1 MSWLPD
7 VRRRP
12 RLAAACLSVVLVAVV
27 AIYALPWLLRGPLL
41 GQALPWIES
50 SLAERLGEGY
60 AVSIGGAEGAEDA
73 DGLTLL
79 KLRDLT
85 VRGAD
90 GRTVATV
97 PLTEIALEFGGLFGQ
112 PNPRRI
118 EMSGAEMLVTI
129 EGGTATLSA
138 RPAGQPPQTATSR
151 EPPPS
156 AALAPT
162 TAEDIAKPALLAPLV
177 GILEGIERDGFGGL
191 GLSTIGLKNGTLVV
205 DDAAKNR
212 QWRFDN
218 IALSLSRPS
227 EGGVAVT
234 LMSGGADGPWSVT
247 ATISHE
253 TDEVR
258 ALDLV
263 GRDLSPKDLLLAF
276 GLADADLHA
285 DSALDVMVRARVAR
299 DGTLLAGTAKFRA
312 GAGQIGPRDDP
323 EGRLVIDEASADFHW
338 DAQRRTIAIEP
349 VVVQTRQNRTMLSA
363 AVVPPE
369 TADGAW
375 AWRVVRG
382 RMELATERPRDPPL
396 ILDRISAHGR
406 IEPAAGIVTIDKVEI
421 GGSAVAAA
429 ATATLITT
437 GPNPSL
443 QLGLTGSRMPVH
455 VVKRLWPPVVA
466 PGARAWIMK
475 NVLSGTLERGDIA
488 VNSPLDALMN
498 KQLPLPDAGLRAE
511 FVLSDGVV
519 TAVEGLPPLRDFS
532 ANAVLTGR
540 TANITIPRAAIETS
554 GRRLELSDGVFDIPD
569 TFPKGAPTN
578 IRFRADGQADAL
590 AELMQSDLMR
600 AQGAPQLDPQT
611 TRGAAT
617 VHAQVSLPLIRD
629 VPRSAVSYNLD
640 AQLTGFAADK
650 QVRGQRVE
658 GATIKVAASSKDGVT
673 FKGDGKVAGA
683 QISFEVRQPRPDAD
697 TEVRFQ
703 TTLDDA
709 ARTKF
714 GIDGPPG
721 VLSGSLA
728 LKAQGKMGER
738 ESRLA
743 IETDLKDAAITDLV
757 PGWVKPKGKPA
768 KASFTVTEKSGTS
781 VRFDDLVL
789 EGSGALLKGSV
800 ELDGTGDP
808 VSVNLPTFQL
818 SDGDRAALKL
828 ERSNDG
834 VLRIALRGDVFD
846 GRGLLKSLLAG
857 PSVSAAATR
866 QRSRPRD
873 LDVEAKLGVVVGL
886 NGETAR
892 QLDFRMTRRNGE
904 LRALALT
911 ARIGGE
917 ASAKADLRALEGAR
931 TAIIAHSTDAGALLR
946 FVDVYTKVSG
956 GEFWMV
962 IDPPSADGLGPQEGV
977 LNLANFAV
985 RDSGVDKLI
994 ASAPAERKPEGRAGG
1009 RQTGGSPVNFTKMR
1023 VEFVRAPSR
1032 ITISEGVIWGPQ
1044 IGATVEGQI
1053 DYGRNEIGLR
1063 GTFVPAYGL
1072 NNLFARIPI
1081 VGLFMGGPNEGLLGV
1096 TYEVVGSPSAP
1107 TLRINPI
1114 SAVAPG
1120 FLRKLFEFRG
1130 APDKPPADLV
1140 TR

>member
-1 MSWLPD
+1 M
-7 VRRRP
+7 
-12 RLAAACLSVVLVAVV
+12 AAVAL
-27 AIYALPWLLRGPLL
+27 YAVPWLLRGPLL

-50 SLAERLGEGY
+50 SLADRLGTGY
-60 AVSIGGAEGAEDA
+60 AVSIGSAEGSEDA

-85 VRGAD
+85 VQGAD
-90 GRTVATV
+90 GRAIATV
-97 PLTEIALEFGGLFGQ
+97 PLTEIALEFDGLFGR

-118 EMSGAEMLVTI
+118 EMSGAEMLIAI
-129 EGGTATLSA
+129 EGGSATLSA
-138 RPAGQPPQTATSR
+138 RPAGQPPQEGAPKDQASR
-151 EPPPS
+151 
-156 AALAPT
+156 AVLAPT
-162 TAEDIAKPALLAPLV
+162 TADDIARPALLAPLV

-191 GLSTIGLKNGTLVV
+191 GLSSIGLKNGTLVV
-205 DDAAKNR
+205 DDAAKGR

-218 IALSLSRPS
+218 IVLSLSRPS

-234 LMSGGADGPWSVT
+234 IASGGADGPWSIT
-247 ATISHE
+247 ATISRE
-253 TDEVR
+253 TGEVR

-263 GRDLSPKDLLLAF
+263 GRDMSPKDLLLAF

-285 DSALDVMVRARVAR
+285 DSALDVMARARLAR
-299 DGTLLAGTAKFRA
+299 DGTLLAGDVKFRA
-312 GAGQIGPRDDP
+312 GAGRIGPSDDA
-323 EGRLVIDEASADFHW
+323 EGQLVIDEASVDLHW

-349 VVVQTRQNRTMLSA
+349 VVVQTGQNRTVLSA

-369 TADGAW
+369 TTDGAW
-375 AWRVVRG
+375 VWRVLRG
-382 RMELATERPRDPPL
+382 RIDLAAERPQDPPL
-396 ILDRISAHGR
+396 ILDRISAQGR
-406 IEPAAGIVTIDKVEI
+406 IEPAAGIVTVDKVEI
-421 GGSAVAAA
+421 AGSTVAAA
-429 ATATLITT
+429 ANATLITS

-466 PGARAWIMK
+466 PGARAWILK
-475 NVLSGTLERGDIA
+475 NVLAGTLERGDIA
-488 VNSPLDALMN
+488 VNSPLEALMT
-498 KQLPLPDAGLRAE
+498 KELPLPDAGLRAE
-511 FVLSDGVV
+511 FVLSGGVV
-519 TAVEGLPPLRDFS
+519 RAVEGLPPLRDL
-532 ANAVLTGR
+532 NGTAVVTGR
-540 TANITIPRAAIETS
+540 TARIALPRAAIESS
-554 GRRLELSDGVFDIPD
+554 GRRLELSDGMIDIPD
-569 TFPKGAPTN
+569 TFPKGAPTHV
-578 IRFRADGQADAL
+578 RFRTDGPADAL
-590 AELMQSDLMR
+590 AELMQTDLLR

-611 TRGAAT
+611 TRGAVT
-617 VHAQVSLPLIRD
+617 VQTQISLPLVRD
-629 VPRSAVSYNLD
+629 VPRSAVTHILE

-650 QVRGQRVE
+650 QVRGQRLE
-658 GATIKVAASSKDGVT
+658 AATVKVAASSKEGVT
-673 FKGDGKVAGA
+673 FKGEGKVAGA
-683 QISFEVRQPRPDAD
+683 PISFEVRRPMPDAD
-697 TEVRFQ
+697 AEIRFQ
-703 TTLDDA
+703 TTLDDG

-721 VLSGSLA
+721 VLTGSLT
-728 LKAQGKMGER
+728 LKAQGKVGER

-743 IETDLKDAAITDLV
+743 VEADLKDVAVADLV

-768 KASFTVTEKSGTS
+768 KATFTVTDKAGAS

-789 EGSGALLKGSV
+789 EGSGALVKGTV
-800 ELDGTGDP
+800 EIDGAGDP
-808 VSVNLPTFQL
+808 VAVNLPTFQL

-834 VLRIALRGDVFD
+834 VLRIALRGEMFD
-846 GRGLLKSLLAG
+846 GRGLLNSLLSG
-857 PSVSAAATR
+857 PSVSASATR

-873 LDVEAKLGVVVGL
+873 LDVESKLGVVVGM

-904 LRALALT
+904 LRAFALA
-911 ARIGGE
+911 ARVGGD
-917 ASAKADLRALEGAR
+917 ASVKADLRALEGAR
-931 TAIIAHSTDAGALLR
+931 TAIVAHSTDAGALLR
-946 FVDVYTKVSG
+946 FVDLYTKVSG
-956 GEFWMV
+956 GQFWMV

-977 LNLANFAV
+977 LNLANFGV
-985 RDSGVDKLI
+985 RDAGLDKLI
-994 ASAPAERKPEGRAGG
+994 ASAPAERKPEGRSSG
-1009 RQTGGSPVNFTKMR
+1009 RQSGSSPVNFTKMR
-1023 VEFVRAPSR
+1023 VEFVRSPSR
-1032 ITISEGVIWGPQ
+1032 ITLREGVIWGPQ

-1096 TYEVVGSPSAP
+1096 TYEVVGSPATP

-1130 APDKPPADLV
+1130 TPDTPPPDIV